1 MRVVTFHTWAVAG
14 LGCAL
19 IAIGFQNR
27 RNLVLFSQ
35 LGCLQGE
42 VEELGM
48 GGCGLFL

>member
-1 MRVVTFHTWAVAG
+1 MTFHTWTVAG
-14 LGCAL
+14 PGCAL

-35 LGCLQGE
+35 LECLPGE

-48 GGCGLFL
+48 GEGGLFL